1 MNWFATFITV
11 YHPAFVHCGSSPPL
25 LLGNS
30 RVAHASSV
38 AFVTTAEAQNVT
50 RPKGPLPTANA
61 FPGAILEGA
70 CGRDNGYTAHCMA
83 MLFGKMMA
91 THTYAYIYIYTYYT
105 KYIYMCI
112 HAYHYNLLDLDIAGV
127 PHFQTY
133 PCKGMNQKVGG
144 GVTCTN

>member
-1 MNWFATFITV
+1 MNWFATFITF

-30 RVAHASSV
+30 RAAHASSV
-38 AFVTTAEAQNVT
+38 AFVTTAEVQNVT
-50 RPKGPLPTANA
+50 GPKGPLPTANA

-70 CGRDNGYTAHCMA
+70 YGCDNGYTAHCMA
-83 MLFGKMMA
+83 MLFGKMMT
-91 THTYAYIYIYTYYT
+91 THIRIYIYIYLFRVCAYTHITITY
-105 KYIYMCI
+105 
-112 HAYHYNLLDLDIAGV
+112 LLDLDIAGV